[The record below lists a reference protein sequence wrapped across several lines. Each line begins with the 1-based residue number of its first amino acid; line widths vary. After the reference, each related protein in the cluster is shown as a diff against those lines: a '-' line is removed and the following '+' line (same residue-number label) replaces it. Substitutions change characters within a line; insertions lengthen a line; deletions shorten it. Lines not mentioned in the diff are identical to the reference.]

1 MRKNTEPSIPQRL
14 TQMAEGLARASSELS
29 RNVVT
34 ITSEAPKE
42 KR

>member
-14 TQMAEGLARASSELS
+14 TQMAEGFARVSSELS
-29 RNVVT
+29 RNVT
-34 ITSEAPKE
+34 PSNDITRE

>member
-29 RNVVT
+29 RNGPPSGEIVRD
-34 ITSEAPKE
+34 

>member
-14 TQMAEGLARASSELS
+14 TQMAEGLTRASSDVS
-29 RNVVT
+29 RNA
-34 ITSEAPKE
+34 APAGEVAKD

>member
-29 RNVVT
+29 RNVTPVNDL
-34 ITSEAPKE
+34 ARD